1 MGNSVIFPEELILRY
16 YAMECVQVLDKSGKV
31 VYVFES
37 FGSAV
42 HIGRDQKKCA
52 IALPVDAQGVSR
64 VHGSLAWSG
73 QGELTFSDT
82 STYGTLVDGTLVK
95 ATNKAVNDKSHIL
108 VGDVELIISFVPQT
122 STNTSS
128 SNSSTAF
135 LKGSSAKR
143 KSVLTDSLS
152 NEKKRSKLEPPQSQK
167 ISSFF
172 QKGSNTTEYD
182 TLMVLA
188 EDTPRSQSSK
198 SRKGATQNLI
208 FFVSDSVED
217 PPDGKSTLSNI
228 KTDNQSAAKHEL
240 SFLATAV
247 PRRKKQCIFDVNKR
261 NVSRQSLSV
270 IVEDT
275 QLKPTTCNEFN
286 SKKATAKSVN
296 VTCVAD
302 TCEQTQVLVH

>member
-1 MGNSVIFPEELILRY
+1 MYF
-16 YAMECVQVLDKSGKV
+16 

-42 HIGRDQKKCA
+42 HIGRDKKKCA

-135 LKGSSAKR
+135 LKYAFPNQGSSAKR

-152 NEKKRSKLEPPQSQK
+152 NEKKRSKLEPPQSRK

-188 EDTPRSQSSK
+188 EDTPRSQSST

-208 FFVSDSVED
+208 SFVSDSVED
-217 PPDGKSTLSNI
+217 PPDGKSTLSDV
-228 KTDNQSAAKHEL
+228 KT
-240 SFLATAV
+240 
-247 PRRKKQCIFDVNKR
+247 
-261 NVSRQSLSV
+261 
-270 IVEDT
+270 
-275 QLKPTTCNEFN
+275 
-286 SKKATAKSVN
+286 
-296 VTCVAD
+296 
-302 TCEQTQVLVH
+302 